1 MQQDLQQLKLLS
13 IFYYI
18 WGGLAC
24 LGAVIGA
31 ISLFVAG
38 TAMSS
43 LPSSSSEDAQ
53 SQAFM
58 GPFFIVM
65 GIVVLILGLIYGVLA
80 IMAGGKFKKHQG
92 SYVFCLVVSIITCIT
107 SFPIGTALGIYAI
120 VILMRPTV
128 KALFRG
134 EALPGMPQTAAIP
147 PVS

>member
-38 TAMSS
+38 AAMSS

-58 GPFFIVM
+58 GPIFIVM
-65 GIVVLILGLIYGVLA
+65 GVVVLILGVIYGILA
-80 IMAGGKFKKHQG
+80 IMC
-92 SYVFCLVVSIITCIT
+92 SVSW
-107 SFPIGTALGIYAI
+107 SLLSPVL
-120 VILMRPTV
+120 
-128 KALFRG
+128 
-134 EALPGMPQTAAIP
+134 
-147 PVS
+147 PVSRSAPHSVSTQSSF

>member
-31 ISLFVAG
+31 ISLIVAG
-38 TAMSS
+38 GAMSS
-43 LPSSSSEDAQ
+43 LPPSSSEDAQ
-53 SQAFM
+53 SQAVM
-58 GPFFIVM
+58 GPVFIVL
-65 GIVVLILGLIYGVLA
+65 GIVVLIAGLIYGILA

-92 SYVFCLVVSIITCIT
+92 GYVFCLVVSIITCIT

-134 EALPGMPQTAAIP
+134 EALPGTAPAAAIP
-147 PVS
+147 PAS

>member
-13 IFYYI
+13 IFYYV

-24 LGAVIGA
+24 LGAVVGA
-31 ISLFVAG
+31 ISLFVAAA
-38 TAMSS
+38 AMSS
-43 LPSSSSEDAQ
+43 LPASSEDSPPPAL
-53 SQAFM
+53 M
-58 GPFFIVM
+58 GPFFVGM
-65 GIVVLILGLIYGVLA
+65 GIFVLVAGLIYGILA
-80 IMAGGKFKKHQG
+80 IMAAGKFQKHQAG
-92 SYVFCLVVSIITCIT
+92 YVFCFVVSIITCIT

-134 EALPGMPQTAAIP
+134 QALPGTAPTVAIP

>member
-13 IFYYI
+13 IFYYV

-24 LGAVIGA
+24 LGAVVGA
-31 ISLFVAG
+31 ISLFIAG
-38 TAMSS
+38 AAMSS
-43 LPSSSSEDAQ
+43 LPASSSEDSQA
-53 SQAFM
+53 QAFM

-65 GIVVLILGLIYGVLA
+65 GIVVLVLGVIYGILA
-80 IMAGGKFKKHQG
+80 LMAAGKFKKRQG
-92 SYVFCLVVSIITCIT
+92 GYVFCLVVSIITCIT

-128 KALFRG
+128 KALFKG
-134 EALPGMPQTAAIP
+134 EALPGVAQTVAIP